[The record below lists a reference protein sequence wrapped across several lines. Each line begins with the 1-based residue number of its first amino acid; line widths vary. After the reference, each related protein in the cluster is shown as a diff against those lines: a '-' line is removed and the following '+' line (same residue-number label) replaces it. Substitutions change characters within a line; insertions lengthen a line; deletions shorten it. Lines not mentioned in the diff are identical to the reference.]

1 MDPVPAVSDV
11 NALGNV
17 AVKQGARPAAK
28 AREHRDVFLAT
39 EFSLWADR
47 VGLEPGESFLVDR
60 YFHPDGRTVEAGSGG
75 GRILLELQLL
85 GFRDLHGFD
94 YLPEF
99 VSAARQRDPSGTIEY
114 RVENAMALDY
124 ADGSFDQAIY
134 LQQILCFL
142 PTVEERRRAVREA
155 FRILRPGG
163 VLIASFLSFRTRL
176 QSRFYKL
183 ARGYLATLRTLT
195 GRSLD
200 RQCWPWLRRRDK
212 IYLGALF
219 DRGPHMYWIR
229 DEEAAELF
237 ESAGFQVLGI
247 GTDTQVAAGALADSV
262 ASLARLPVRGRLY
275 LACRK
280 PEQ

>member
-1 MDPVPAVSDV
+1 MSPTRMTLRADV
-11 NALGNV
+11 AGRET
-17 AVKQGARPAAK
+17 AQRAAPTSL
-28 AREHRDVFLAT
+28 EHRDVFLDS

-47 VGLEPGESFLVDR
+47 SGLEPGESFLADR
-60 YFHPDGRTVEAGSGG
+60 YLRPERRTVEAGSGG
-75 GRILLELQLL
+75 GRILLELQSR

-99 VSAARQRDPSGTIEY
+99 VEAARRRDRSGAIEY
-114 RVENAMALDY
+114 RVQNAMALDY
-124 ADGSFDQAIY
+124 PDNSFDQAIY
-134 LQQILCFL
+134 VQQILCFL
-142 PTVEERRRAVREA
+142 PTAEERSRAVHEA
-155 FRILRPGG
+155 YRVLRPGG
-163 VLIASFLSFRTRL
+163 VIVVSFLSFRARL

-200 RQCWPWLRRRDK
+200 RQFWPWLRRRDK
-212 IYLGALF
+212 VYLGALL

-237 ESAGFQVLGI
+237 QGAGFEVLGI
-247 GTDTQVAAGALADSV
+247 GSDLQVNQGALATSV
-262 ASLARLPVRGRLY
+262 AELAKLPIGGRLY

-280 PEQ
+280 PAS